1 MRVTIPGP
9 SFSRRHLVV
18 RFALIGLL
26 ATTGTVAASEDR
38 RGSANDATPSTQV
51 GAGRLI
57 LVAGATGRTGKRVVE
72 ELLSKGY
79 RVRGLARNVAQAK
92 AQLPAVNRVAA
103 DLQNPG
109 SLGAVAEGVHA
120 IIFAVGANTSRDPS
134 NIPEKVEY
142 GGIVALVDRGKA
154 AGVRN
159 FVMMSS
165 GGVGRA
171 DSTATAGFGGL
182 LRWKQDAER
191 YLRQSGLAYTIVRPG
206 SLRDE
211 EGGTYGIVVTQG
223 DPEYVNLPTIAR
235 GDVAKVLVHCL
246 FNAEANGKTFEI
258 INAPTH
264 APDDWKPTL
273 AKLKAD

>member
-1 MRVTIPGP
+1 M
-9 SFSRRHLVV
+9 
-18 RFALIGLL
+18 
-26 ATTGTVAASEDR
+26 
-38 RGSANDATPSTQV
+38 
-51 GAGRLI
+51 I

-92 AQLPAVNRVAA
+92 AQLPAVNWVAA
-103 DLQNPG
+103 DLKNPG

-165 GGVGRA
+165 GGVG
-171 DSTATAGFGGL
+171 
-182 LRWKQDAER
+182 
-191 YLRQSGLAYTIVRPG
+191 
-206 SLRDE
+206 
-211 EGGTYGIVVTQG
+211 
-223 DPEYVNLPTIAR
+223 
-235 GDVAKVLVHCL
+235 
-246 FNAEANGKTFEI
+246 
-258 INAPTH
+258 
-264 APDDWKPTL
+264 
-273 AKLKAD
+273 